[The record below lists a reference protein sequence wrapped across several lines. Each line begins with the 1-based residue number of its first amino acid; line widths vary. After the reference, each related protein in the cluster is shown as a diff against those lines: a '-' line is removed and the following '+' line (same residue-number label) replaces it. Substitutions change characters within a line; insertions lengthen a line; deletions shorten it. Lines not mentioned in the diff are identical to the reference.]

1 MGMAEQSPP
10 PRVTIVLT
18 QRERFSAM
26 QESLSSLLENTPE
39 PFRLVCATGS
49 VSSRMRAWLKRQ
61 SQRHGFMHVEAP
73 RALTPPEARNLGL
86 QYADTEYV
94 VFTENDVVFQSG
106 WLSALIACADE
117 TRADIVAPLTCE
129 GRPIHTIVH
138 HVGSV
143 ETNRGTFD
151 GAAEGQRDF
160 HEEFYLQGQTRDE
173 AADFLVRRKTRS
185 FEMHCFLIRHDVFD
199 RIGAFDPDI
208 VSKEYLDFSWRLRE
222 AGGDSIWVEP
232 KAVVTFLI
240 PSKTDR
246 VTLTDLPYFLLRWS
260 SAWQNRSHD
269 ALKEKWGLDEQGFI
283 ASRRAISQ
291 WRIVEH
297 VAKPALEQ
305 VPMLGR
311 RWGFVSR
318 TTSLMYAPL
327 ALGAAIMAWRYDR
340 ERRSKAGA
348 QSHAAS

>member
-1 MGMAEQSPP
+1 MPKHSAPT
-10 PRVTIVLT
+10 RVTIVLT

-49 VSSRMRAWLKRQ
+49 VSTRMRAWLKHQ
-61 SQRHGFMHVEAP
+61 SQQHGFMHVEAP
-73 RALTPPEARNLGL
+73 RTLTPPEARNLGL

-94 VFTENDVVFQSG
+94 VFAENDVVFKAG

-117 TRADIVAPLTCE
+117 TGADVVAPLTCE

-143 ETNRGTFD
+143 ETNQETFE
-151 GAAEGQRDF
+151 GAPDGQRDF
-160 HEEFYLQGQTRDE
+160 HEEFYLQGRTCDE
-173 AADFLVRRKTRS
+173 VADFLVRRQTRS
-185 FEMHCFLIRHDVFD
+185 FEMHCFLMRRDVFN
-199 RIGAFDPDI
+199 RVGLFDPDI
-208 VSKEYLDFSWRLRE
+208 VSKEYLDFAWRLRK
-222 AGGDSIWVEP
+222 AGGGSIWVEP

-240 PSKTDR
+240 PSRTDPI
-246 VTLTDLPYFLLRWS
+246 TFADLPYFLLRWS
-260 SAWQNRSHD
+260 QAWQNRSHD
-269 ALKEKWGLDEQGFI
+269 ALKQKWGLAERGFI

-297 VAKPALEQ
+297 VAKPALEKM
-305 VPMLGR
+305 PMLGR

-318 TTSLMYAPL
+318 ATALIYAPL

-340 ERRSKAGA
+340 ERRSEAA

>member
-1 MGMAEQSPP
+1 MRKHSPP

-26 QESLSSLLENTPE
+26 HESLSSLLENTPE

-49 VSSRMRAWLKRQ
+49 VSSRTRAWLKRQ
-61 SQRHGFMHVEAP
+61 SQEHGFMHVEAP

-94 VFTENDVVFQSG
+94 VFTENDVVFESG

-117 TRADIVAPLTCE
+117 TGADVVAPLTCE

-138 HVGSV
+138 HVGPV
-143 ETNRGTFD
+143 ETNQELFEGAPD
-151 GAAEGQRDF
+151 GHRDF
-160 HEEFYLQGQTRDE
+160 HEDFYLQGKTRDE

-185 FEMHCFLIRHDVFD
+185 FEMHCFLMRRSVFD
-199 RIGAFDPDI
+199 RVGVFDPDI
-208 VSKEYLDFSWRLRE
+208 VSKEYLDFAWRLRA
-222 AGGDSIWVEP
+222 AGGGSIWVEP
-232 KAVVTFLI
+232 AAVVTFLI
-240 PSKTDR
+240 PSKTDPI
-246 VTLTDLPYFLLRWS
+246 TLRDLPYFLLRWS
-260 SAWQNRSHD
+260 QAWQDRSHD
-269 ALKEKWGLDEQGFI
+269 ALKERWGLGEEGFI

-291 WRIVEH
+291 WRIVDH
-297 VAKPALEQ
+297 VVKPALEQ
-305 VPMLGR
+305 VPVLGR

-318 TTSLMYAPL
+318 VSSLIHAPL
-327 ALGAAIMAWRYDR
+327 ALGAAFLAWRYDR
-340 ERRSKAGA
+340 ERRTKAPA